1 MTIRKRQMLRGKYG
15 MNEILDSGD
24 HVISVAVVEIGEILE
39 QSRKAVAVQVNQA
52 LAAAIGR

>member
-1 MTIRKRQMLRGKYG
+1 
-15 MNEILDSGD
+15 MNEILDFGD
-24 HVISVAVVEIGEILE
+24 HVISVVVVEIGEILE

>member
-1 MTIRKRQMLRGKYG
+1 MLRGKYG

>member
-24 HVISVAVVEIGEILE
+24 YVISVAVVEIGEILE
-39 QSRKAVAVQVNQA
+39 QSRKVVAVQVNQA